1 MIEIHH
7 FTHNETTALSLEGK
21 NLYFTSKIKL
31 HLAENGIDFE
41 TMVSQEKSISRGYIV
56 IQKKSLPLLPSK
68 FAGSSDHG
76 ASNVY
81 QECEDTANVHLFTHF
96 GDFTFGDVKVRHK
109 VYIIATNTILCS

>member
-56 IQKKSLPLLPSK
+56 IQKKSLPLFPSK
-68 FAGSSDHG
+68 FAGSSDNG
-76 ASNVY
+76 ARNIY
-81 QECEDTANVHLFTHF
+81 QECEEMANVHLFTHF